1 MNDTLT
7 RQLGSFAIVTSS
19 KRIFLSDYVLSGIP
33 FYRSKEIIEKALKQN
48 ISTELFITYKRFEE
62 IKMQFG
68 VPVAGDILI
77 SAVGE
82 RAGIPYVVKKSD
94 GDFYFKDGNL
104 IWIKDFKDHASADY
118 LCYYFKSNNGKKQLE
133 STMIGSAQKALTI
146 VGLKQI
152 ELLLPRLPDQ
162 ESIAEVLSSLDDK
175 IDLLHRQN
183 KTLEEVAET
192 LFRQWFVEEGENLE
206 VGKLGEIIELFD
218 NKRIPLSSTER
229 DKLKIGNLYP
239 YYGAATIMDY
249 INKYIF
255 DDDYLLLG
263 EDGTVQD
270 EDGYPILQRAIGKCW
285 VNNHTHVIK
294 GKKGYSNN
302 FLEIL
307 LKHINISHLVT
318 GAVQPKIN
326 QANLKELDIPKPAI
340 EKVEKFSL
348 IIDPLYNK
356 KHFNLQQ
363 IKQLETIRDTLLPKL
378 MSGAV
383 RVMN

>member
-1 MNDTLT
+1 
-7 RQLGSFAIVTSS
+7 
-19 KRIFLSDYVLSGIP
+19 
-33 FYRSKEIIEKALKQN
+33 
-48 ISTELFITYKRFEE
+48 
-62 IKMQFG
+62 MQFG